1 LCFVRATVIR
11 SLRLRPIDCTVHSL
25 SNMQTTFALA
35 ALAAVAYAAP
45 QGVTVDITPTAP
57 APAGC
62 TGSYN
67 GQFEIT
73 VINGT
78 TAKRDLSKRQST
90 CGTAGYLTLTL
101 AGGQLTDAEGRTG
114 YIASNYQF
122 QFDKPPQNGA
132 IYTGGFSVC
141 SNGSLALGGS
151 TVFYECLSGGFYNLY
166 NTNWA
171 AQCQPIFIDIL
182 PCGSS
187 TGGATQATD
196 GQPEA
201 TTVLP
206 PVTQITDGQPQAH
219 SAVPVSEYTDGQP
232 QVITAA
238 PKPPVTQISDGQV
251 QAPTSTAHASPVTQI
266 SDGQVQA
273 PTSAAHAS
281 PVTQISDGQ
290 VQAPTATAAGVPVSQ
305 ISDGQVQ
312 ATTAAPKPTTTPVAV
327 VTQISDGQI
336 QASGAANATTSPIP
350 FTGVGNVLSVASSF
364 AGLVVGIAA
373 VLLL

>member
-1 LCFVRATVIR
+1 MAIEGIVIR
-11 SLRLRPIDCTVHSL
+11 T
-25 SNMQTTFALA
+25 
-35 ALAAVAYAAP
+35 
-45 QGVTVDITPTAP
+45 
-57 APAGC
+57 
-62 TGSYN
+62 
-67 GQFEIT
+67 
-73 VINGT
+73 
-78 TAKRDLSKRQST
+78 DLDKRQST
-90 CGTAGYLTLTL
+90 CGTPGYLTLTL

-151 TVFYECLSGGFYNLY
+151 TIFYECLSGAFYNLY
-166 NTNWA
+166 NNDWA
-171 AQCQPIFIDIL
+171 PQCHPIFIDIL
-182 PCGSS
+182 PCGTS

-206 PVTQITDGQPQAH
+206 PAVSQITDGQAQAK

-232 QVITAA
+232 QVVTAS

-251 QAPTSTAHASPVTQI
+251 QAPTSAATAK
-266 SDGQVQA
+266 
-273 PTSAAHAS
+273 

-290 VQAPTATAAGVPVSQ
+290 VQAPTATATGVPVSQ
-305 ISDGQVQ
+305 ISSGQVH
-312 ATTAAPKPTTTPVAV
+312 ATTAAPKPTTTPAAV

-336 QASGAANATTSPIP
+336 QASGAASGAASGTGSGAATATKSTIP
-350 FTGVGNVLSVASSF
+350 FTGVGNSLSVASSF
-364 AGLVVGIAA
+364 AGLVMGVAA
-373 VLLL
+373 VFLL